1 MTPMK
6 TQFLDVPQAPTALSQ
21 PRGIAR
27 VALALVAVA
36 VSVLTL
42 GCNDAGIGDPCIP
55 EDEYQKDF
63 AGYSYKEVNVESRSF
78 QCETRVCL
86 VNKFQ
91 GRVSCKYGA
100 KSEEG
105 NQDQTCMTP
114 DGQEAVDVAVDPQL
128 VDRRPVKSVY
138 CSCRCAG
145 INGVTNDGAPYCECP
160 SGFRCEDLIKDFGL
174 GNKQLAGGYC
184 VKENTNPNPDA
195 IDKQKCT
202 SPNCGDKS
210 NPYE

>member
-6 TQFLDVPQAPTALSQ
+6 TQFLDVTQTPMANQGRKSW
-21 PRGIAR
+21 AR
-27 VALALVAVA
+27 LACALVAAGVGA
-36 VSVLTL
+36 FSL
-42 GCNDAGIGDPCIP
+42 GCNDAGVGDPCIP
-55 EDEYQKDF
+55 EDEYQADF

-100 KSEEG
+100 GSTPENENAK
-105 NQDQTCMTP
+105 CMTP
-114 DGQEAVDVAVDPQL
+114 DGREEVTVAVEPQL

-184 VKENTNPNPDA
+184 VKDGTEVNADA
-195 IDKQKCT
+195 INQRKC
-202 SPNCGDKS
+202 SGNDCFEAD
-210 NPYE
+210 NPYN

>member
-6 TQFLDVPQAPTALSQ
+6 TQFLDVTQTQTTQKALK
-21 PRGIAR
+21 RWAR
-27 VALALVAVA
+27 LACALVATGVGA
-36 VSVLTL
+36 LAL
-42 GCNDAGIGDPCIP
+42 GCNDAGVGDPCIP
-55 EDEYQKDF
+55 EDEYQTDF
-63 AGYSYKEVNVESRSF
+63 AGYSHKEVNVESRSF

-100 KSEEG
+100 DGEAV
-105 NQDQTCMTP
+105 QCQTP
-114 DGQEAVDVAVDPQL
+114 DGRDPVTVAVKPQL
-128 VDRRPVKSVY
+128 VERRPVKSVY

-184 VKENTNPNPDA
+184 VKDGTEVDVTA
-195 IDKQKCT
+195 IDPSRECT
-202 SPNCGDKS
+202 GNNCNES
-210 NPYE
+210 ENPYN

>member
-6 TQFLDVPQAPTALSQ
+6 TQFLDVPQVATAKPHLK
-21 PRGIAR
+21 GWAR
-27 VALALVAVA
+27 VAFAFVAAGASALAM
-36 VSVLTL
+36 
-42 GCNDAGIGDPCIP
+42 GCNDGGVGDPCIP
-55 EDEYQKDF
+55 EDEYQADF

-100 KSEEG
+100 GSNAE
-105 NQDQTCMTP
+105 NQNEKCMTP
-114 DGQEAVDVAVDPQL
+114 DGQEEITVAVDPQL
-128 VDRRPVKSVY
+128 LARRPVKSVY

-145 INGVTNDGAPYCECP
+145 INGATNDGAPYCECP

-184 VKENTNPNPDA
+184 VKEGTEVNADSINQA
-195 IDKQKCT
+195 KCSGT
-202 SPNCGDKS
+202 GCNEKE
-210 NPYE
+210 NPYN